1 MSAGDEILT
10 PVTKPEAVSMA
21 EIHAMR
27 GLTDAVSALGRQVER
42 MNAKVDDVRERVIK
56 LEAREYE
63 RQIEALNE
71 RLSAA
76 FKRIDDLEGTRD
88 QQKCAKALVDWLRQT
103 APVAAGWRRC
113 LRGRD
118 RHQEWSRVMS
128 RKPPRGCPPI
138 TTLALAPL
146 LFPPAPFLF
155 KELLTSSLK

>member
-1 MSAGDEILT
+1 
-10 PVTKPEAVSMA
+10 MA

-63 RQIEALNE
+63 RQIEALND

-88 QQKCAKALVDWLRQT
+88 QQKGAKALVDWLRQT
-103 APVAAGWRRC
+103 APWLLAGIAAFVAGISIKNGAG
-113 LRGRD
+113 
-118 RHQEWSRVMS
+118 
-128 RKPPRGCPPI
+128 
-138 TTLALAPL
+138 A
-146 LFPPAPFLF
+146 
-155 KELLTSSLK
+155 

>member
-1 MSAGDEILT
+1 MSAGDEFIM
-10 PVTKPEAVSMA
+10 PVTKDEATSLA

-42 MNAKVDDVRERVIK
+42 MGAKVDDVRERVIK

-88 QQKCAKALVDWLRQT
+88 QQRGAKGLFDWARQSV
-103 APVAAGWRRC
+103 PW
-113 LRGRD
+113 L
-118 RHQEWSRVMS
+118 
-128 RKPPRGCPPI
+128 
-138 TTLALAPL
+138 LALTMAAL
-146 LFPPAPFLF
+146 AGLGI
-155 KELLTSSLK
+155 KEGSA